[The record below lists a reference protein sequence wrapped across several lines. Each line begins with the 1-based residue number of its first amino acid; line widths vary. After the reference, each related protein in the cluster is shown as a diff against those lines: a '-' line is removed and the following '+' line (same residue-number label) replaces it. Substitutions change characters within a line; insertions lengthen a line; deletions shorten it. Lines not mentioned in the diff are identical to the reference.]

1 MNTTY
6 VMRLGLVCA
15 LAATS
20 LAVGPATAQEG
31 VAIKNILGDVGIIP
45 KERDPI
51 RYRERAPLVLPP
63 RMELRE
69 PAAPESFASNNP
81 QWPKDPDV
89 VSRQRRAAESR
100 VPATDSEVRRMSE
113 RNARLTVDEMR
124 AGRNPNA
131 TGPAP
136 GSHRGDNARDVLMR
150 NAPPEGYVGEKTADS
165 SLVRRTLTDPP
176 TMLKKNSGAPEA
188 VDYRNRGDQQ
198 RFDANPL
205 NWILGRTNED
215 D

>member
-1 MNTTY
+1 MNTTF
-6 VMRLGLVCA
+6 VTRLGLACA
-15 LAATS
+15 VAATC
-20 LAVGPATAQEG
+20 LAGAPATAQEG

-45 KERDPI
+45 KERDQI

-81 QWPKDPDV
+81 QWPRDPDV
-89 VSRQRRAAESR
+89 VARQRRAADSR
-100 VPATDSEVRRMSE
+100 VPATESETRRMSE
-113 RNARLTVDEMR
+113 RSARLTVDEMR

-131 TGPAP
+131 PGPTP

-150 NAPPEGYVGEKTADS
+150 NAPPDGYVAEKTADS
-165 SLVRRTLTDPP
+165 SAVRRTLTDPP
-176 TMLKKNSGAPEA
+176 SLLKKNSGAPEA
-188 VDYRNRGDQQ
+188 LDYRARGDQQ

-205 NWILGRTNED
+205 NWILGRSND
-215 D
+215 DD